1 MNQIIT
7 LTISH
12 AKPSHAMAIA
22 AFFIHFLPL
31 SALLLSDQDDKT
43 RNPQYNKYIKATKAN
58 IQSIRFMTIF
68 IKANTYHNSVS

>member
-7 LTISH
+7 LTINH
-12 AKPSHAMAIA
+12 ANPSHAMAMA

-43 RNPQYNKYIKATKAN
+43 RNPQYN
-58 IQSIRFMTIF
+58 M
-68 IKANTYHNSVS
+68 